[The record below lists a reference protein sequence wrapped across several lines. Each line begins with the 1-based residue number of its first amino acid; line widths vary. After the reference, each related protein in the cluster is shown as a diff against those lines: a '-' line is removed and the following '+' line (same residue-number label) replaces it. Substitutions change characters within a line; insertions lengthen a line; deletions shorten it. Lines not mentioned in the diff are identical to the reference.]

1 MIKNSKFNNRDL
13 VYKNSAPTW
22 IGVVYSCDSE
32 NTMVSWGGA
41 APVSV
46 KTEWLIKSNYTQA
59 QIHLMQDIVPNLF
72 LFITEIDSALSDKS
86 TLSIWETS
94 VKEQCEK
101 FINIINNS

>member
-46 KTEWLIKSNYTQA
+46 DRKS
-59 QIHLMQDIVPNLF
+59 V
-72 LFITEIDSALSDKS
+72 
-86 TLSIWETS
+86 
-94 VKEQCEK
+94 V
-101 FINIINNS
+101 